1 MKGIRF
7 ASSLHN
13 AGFAEQD
20 AKLGSA
26 AGSVIWQGFQADNAV
41 NEVKRKQKNLL
52 TKRSEVYIISLLCCK
67 RSDAENAV
75 KFERILRTIFKNLQP
90 ISVGA

>member
-1 MKGIRF
+1 MARGQAIGWVYLQGVFYLKKYIASFACHSRMKGIRF

-41 NEVKRKQKNLL
+41 NEVKRKQK
-52 TKRSEVYIISLLCCK
+52 TC
-67 RSDAENAV
+67 
-75 KFERILRTIFKNLQP
+75 
-90 ISVGA
+90 